1 MGQGYRGTGQHAV
14 EVRGRCKA
22 SVHGP
27 AFTLRIP
34 WLQALATCLQLNA
47 VEISRLRAA
56 RGVQL
61 SRRQSSAASS
71 AVAAATSAVAASAST
86 ASTPAPA
93 ATANSSFASAAADP
107 TTAFAAPAAP
117 AAPTVSVAPADSRRI
132 SILEIATCWF
142 PSPAQ
147 LVATTAAAAAPATAA
162 SAVAAVAGRVN
173 PASLPTLRP
182 PRLGE
187 EEDAGAYLDPP
198 MNNGASL
205 ALLQRHSSDS
215 PPHTAEVGDGS
226 GGAGV
231 SDQGAVGLAIKL
243 AMAVKAR
250 GAAEEVARQAE
261 VARHG
266 AEGAAEALREE
277 VSPPRPPPHPAPPR
291 PPPTLPRP

>member
-1 MGQGYRGTGQHAV
+1 M
-14 EVRGRCKA
+14 
-22 SVHGP
+22 HGP

-86 ASTPAPA
+86 ASTTAPA

-107 TTAFAAPAAP
+107 TAAFAAPAAP

-187 EEDAGAYLDPP
+187 EDDAGAYLDPP
-198 MNNGASL
+198 MDNNASL
-205 ALLQRHSSDS
+205 SLLQRHSSDS
-215 PPHTAEVGDGS
+215 PPHAAEVGDRGGGTGG
-226 GGAGV
+226 GGAGGGGTGGV

-277 VSPPRPPPHPAPPR
+277 VSPHTHLA
-291 PPPTLPRP
+291 

>member
-1 MGQGYRGTGQHAV
+1 MHAL
-14 EVRGRCKA
+14 
-22 SVHGP
+22 
-27 AFTLRIP
+27 AFTSRTP

-47 VEISRLRAA
+47 VEIARLRAA

-71 AVAAATSAVAASAST
+71 AVAAATSAVAASAFTAHAAAIADSASVST
-86 ASTPAPA
+86 
-93 ATANSSFASAAADP
+93 AADP
-107 TTAFAAPAAP
+107 TAAFAAPAAP
-117 AAPTVSVAPADSRRI
+117 AAPAASVAPADSRRI

-142 PSPAQ
+142 PSPAP
-147 LVATTAAAAAPATAA
+147 LVAAAAAAAAPA
-162 SAVAAVAGRVN
+162 AAVTAIN
-173 PASLPTLRP
+173 PPALPTLRP

-187 EEDAGAYLDPP
+187 EDDAGAYLDPP
-198 MNNGASL
+198 MDNNASL
-205 ALLQRHSSDS
+205 TLLQRHSSDS

-226 GGAGV
+226 GGGGGGGGGGV

-277 VSPPRPPPHPAPPR
+277 VSPPPPPPHPAPPR
-291 PPPTLPRP
+291 PPPTLPHP